1 MIYISF
7 GLTHKISTLC
17 RINRQCQT
25 TFMVRPTLRRI
36 SSAGHLADVLLNL
49 VVGHVYGIDW
59 MLWTNFYEYL

>member
-1 MIYISF
+1 
-7 GLTHKISTLC
+7 
-17 RINRQCQT
+17 
-25 TFMVRPTLRRI
+25 MVRPTLRRI